1 MAYTN
6 KRRLPVGIQSFK
18 KIREDKYLYID
29 KSDIIWQ
36 LANNGTQYNY
46 LSRPRRFGKS
56 VLVDTLKTYFEGR
69 RDLFEGLKIM
79 DLETEWKQ
87 YPVIRLD
94 MSRGGAS
101 ADSVRSY
108 FNTAFKAYEEEYG
121 IVAGK
126 DDSLSVRFNGII
138 MAAYRKTGMQVAIL
152 IDEYDAPLQHS
163 WQTPEHDACTAI
175 YREVFAILK
184 ADDEF
189 ERFVFIT
196 GITKFTQI
204 SLFSVLNN
212 LFNISFEPQF
222 AAICGITEKEICD
235 NFKPELEE
243 MSKVNGWTIDETHRK
258 LKEYYDG
265 YHFSEDNMV
274 DIYNPF
280 SLINALAASK
290 LRNFWAQSGATSM
303 LPKFVDNME
312 LRLEQL
318 DNCFI
323 DRDTL
328 ETSDVTGGG
337 AELFL
342 YQTGY
347 LTIKDFEDDVYT
359 LGFPNEEV
367 KRALYRVVVPALT
380 MRTNSD
386 VVSTQ
391 SLLLKMM
398 ADGKVPEAM
407 KALKAIIADVPYS
420 NKKLA
425 SMDMEERYRL
435 IISTVFNAIGFKV
448 EVEHM
453 LATGRIDII
462 AKTAR
467 YIYVL
472 ELKLSNN
479 GGKEAAAKQIADRN
493 YTEPFKADKRQ
504 VIAIAVELD
513 NDGKGLVDWRV
524 VE

>member
-1 MAYTN
+1 M
-6 KRRLPVGIQSFK
+6 
-18 KIREDKYLYID
+18 
-29 KSDIIWQ
+29 
-36 LANNGTQYNY
+36 
-46 LSRPRRFGKS
+46 
-56 VLVDTLKTYFEGR
+56 
-69 RDLFEGLKIM
+69 
-79 DLETEWKQ
+79 
-87 YPVIRLD
+87 
-94 MSRGGAS
+94 
-101 ADSVRSY
+101 
-108 FNTAFKAYEEEYG
+108 
-121 IVAGK
+121 
-126 DDSLSVRFNGII
+126 
-138 MAAYRKTGMQVAIL
+138 
-152 IDEYDAPLQHS
+152 
-163 WQTPEHDACTAI
+163 
-175 YREVFAILK
+175 
-184 ADDEF
+184 
-189 ERFVFIT
+189 
-196 GITKFTQI
+196 
-204 SLFSVLNN
+204 LNN

-222 AAICGITEKEICD
+222 ASICGITEEEINE
-235 NFKPELEE
+235 NFGPELEKMGE
-243 MSKVNGWTIDETHRK
+243 VNGWTISETHDR

-265 YHFSEDNMV
+265 YHFSRRNMT

-280 SLINALAASK
+280 SLVNALNAQE

-303 LPKFVDNME
+303 LPRFVDNME

-318 DNCFI
+318 DGCFI

-342 YQTGY
+342 YQAGY
-347 LTIKDFEDDVYT
+347 LTIKESDGETYT

-398 ADGKVPEAM
+398 SDGKVPEAM
-407 KALKAIIADVPYS
+407 KALKAIVADVPYS

-435 IISTVFNAIGFKV
+435 IISTVFNAIGFRV

-479 GGKEAAAKQIADRN
+479 GGKEAAARQMADRR
-493 YTEPFKADKRQ
+493 YTEPFKADSRK
-504 VIAIAVELD
+504 VIALALELD
-513 NDGKGLVDWRV
+513 SEGKGLVDWRI